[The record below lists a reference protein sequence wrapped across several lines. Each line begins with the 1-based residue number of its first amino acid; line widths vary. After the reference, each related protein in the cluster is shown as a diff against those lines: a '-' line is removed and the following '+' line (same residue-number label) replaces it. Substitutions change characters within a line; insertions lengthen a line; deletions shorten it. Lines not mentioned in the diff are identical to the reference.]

1 MTVGQKIAHIRKLRS
16 FTQRELAEKLH
27 VAQTMVTRWEKGY
40 SQPKSDTLQNM
51 ARVLEIPVE
60 ELLSSGDFERVAIST
75 DNIADPRLAELL
87 QQVHK
92 LETNEQ
98 EALRVF
104 LDALLTKRNIQE
116 MLGSRKS
123 A

>member
-1 MTVGQKIAHIRKLRS
+1 LGQKLAQIRKLRS
-16 FTQRELAEKLH
+16 LTQRQLAEKLN
-27 VAQTMVTRWEKGY
+27 VAQTMVTRWEKDY
-40 SQPKSDTLQNM
+40 AQPKSDTLQSL
-51 ARVLEIPVE
+51 ARILETPVE
-60 ELLSSGDFERVAIST
+60 KLLSSKSFDHVFIGT

-98 EALRVF
+98 EALRLF

-116 MLGSRKS
+116 MLGNRKS